1 MGDGGKSEEDKV
13 TPGFTGGKLGEGW
26 HMGGS
31 FMLFRGAPMEDD
43 WVKPYAVKI
52 GEVVRLPQST
62 STTKDPVVALGF
74 AIPDS
79 INDNQTPT
87 LFVIACQNYRFIT
100 GLTMNNEAYTAYP
113 SEAEVLLCE
122 GCRIHV
128 LGVDYGVKIDNV
140 EGQIADFNG
149 HKITVVHLFHRM

>member
-1 MGDGGKSEEDKV
+1 
-13 TPGFTGGKLGEGW
+13 
-26 HMGGS
+26 
-31 FMLFRGAPMEDD
+31 MEYD
-43 WVKPYAVKI
+43 WVKPYANEI
-52 GEVVRLPQST
+52 GEMVRLPQST

-79 INDNQTPT
+79 IKDNQSPT
-87 LFVIACQNYRFIT
+87 LFVIACQNYTFIS

-122 GCRIHV
+122 NYPIHV
-128 LGVDYGVKIDNV
+128 LGDDYGVKIDNF

-149 HKITVVHLFHRM
+149 QKITVVHLFHKD